1 MSQTSREPIRI
12 VDYDA
17 QWPVKFE
24 EEKTQ
29 IVEALG
35 DLVADVQHVG
45 STSVPGL
52 AAKPIIDI
60 MVAIKG
66 ESGMVRSITPLV
78 KIGYVCLGEFGIPG
92 RNYYRRN
99 AEVAGL
105 GLSHGGI
112 ARTHHL
118 HTFPAGHAEWDR
130 HIQFRDY
137 LRSHPDA
144 ARDYETLKRDL
155 ASQFPADMDG
165 YTDAKTEFIKAIEA
179 KAMGSITPGP
189 SSAADRS
196 PVHGR
201 GEEGV

>member
-1 MSQTSREPIRI
+1 MSQTSLEPIRI

-137 LRSHPDA
+137 LRVHPTV
-144 ARDYETLKRDL
+144 AREYQTLKRDL
-155 ASQFPADMDG
+155 AARFSTDLEG
-165 YTDAKTEFIKAIEA
+165 YTDAKTEFIREIEA
-179 KAMGSITPGP
+179 RAALALSP
-189 SSAADRS
+189 SRPSTEGQERGDAAIYAL
-196 PVHGR
+196 
-201 GEEGV
+201 E